1 MKNPTKTY
9 TALRRAIKGYYAY
22 YPDAKGPCFAED
34 YPVLDAEERELLAEL
49 KEWHLAVHQHRFR
62 KKLSDTFGS

>member
-1 MKNPTKTY
+1 MKNPAKTY
-9 TALRRAIKGYYAY
+9 TALRRAIKGYYA
-22 YPDAKGPCFAED
+22 DVRGACFAED
-34 YPVLDAEERELLAEL
+34 HPALDAEERELFAEL

>member
-1 MKNPTKTY
+1 MKNPAKTY
-9 TALRRAIKGYYAY
+9 TALRRAIKGYYA
-22 YPDAKGPCFAED
+22 
-34 YPVLDAEERELLAEL
+34 EERELFAEL